1 MQGQSSQII
10 KLNKEGKVVNFVV
23 SEICATGSGRFI
35 DVITNILQLELEN
48 VGPLSLQSKNPVHFT
63 TGCAVFGESEA
74 ISRVAEGTAK
84 EDILAGIHKSIA
96 GKISSLMERVG
107 LEEECAISG
116 GGALNVGLIKSIEDL
131 GVKLLVPS
139 RPQFVNALGAAIM
152 ADEENQEKGTDDV
165 EKDISYKNSNG

>member
-1 MQGQSSQII
+1 M
-10 KLNKEGKVVNFVV
+10 
-23 SEICATGSGRFI
+23 
-35 DVITNILQLELEN
+35 
-48 VGPLSLQSKNPVHFT
+48 
-63 TGCAVFGESEA
+63 
-74 ISRVAEGTAK
+74 AEGAAK

-96 GKISSLMERVG
+96 GKISSLMDRVG

-152 ADEENQEKGTDDV
+152 ADEKNKEKGIDDV
-165 EKDISYKNSNG
+165 EKDITNKNSNG